1 MKANFVKKGIIIAAL
16 ASVIL
21 IPVEQVVAAEVKSLT
36 TAFKQEVNSEIDA
49 NALTN
54 ALAEVKKETNAT
66 EVIKI
71 KSAEE
76 MQFEKMFESKAFANV
91 SGEYLLVNVTADEN
105 SDWTGKVFNMSVVE
119 ITGEENG
126 FMAIQSGD
134 VVGYVKAENLIIGK
148 DAVATAKAA
157 LEAAFPEQDVYTLS
171 EEQIFESFSVGETRE
186 AEEARLAAEEAAR
199 IAAEEARIAAEK
211 AAKLQQ
217 GKDLISYAKQFI
229 GNPYVYGGSSLTRG
243 TDCSGYVKSVYAHY
257 GIYLPRTS
265 YSMRSVGTSVSYSD
279 MQPGDIVCYSGHVAL
294 YAGDGMIVHAAN
306 EEDGIT
312 IDSVNYDRIIT
323 IRRMF

>member
-257 GIYLPRTS
+257 GI
-265 YSMRSVGTSVSYSD
+265 
-279 MQPGDIVCYSGHVAL
+279 
-294 YAGDGMIVHAAN
+294 
-306 EEDGIT
+306 
-312 IDSVNYDRIIT
+312 
-323 IRRMF
+323 